1 MDGHADAD
9 RLPIR
14 KMRRYIA
21 LYPKYISDMRIAKNI
36 RMAIPRSFPSVLI
49 LHIFQLK
56 ESQLVFPLFP
66 EFLFLEKIG
75 ALSYDGVMSIF
86 MYGHSVKIRKKS
98 GLLPNQGGGSRRVV

>member
-1 MDGHADAD
+1 M
-9 RLPIR
+9 PIR
-14 KMRRYIA
+14 KMRRHYRA
-21 LYPKYISDMRIAKNI
+21 ISDICRIFLISASMRIAKNI
-36 RMAIPRSFPSVLI
+36 RMAIPSSFPSVLI

-75 ALSYDGVMSIF
+75 ALSYDGLMSIF

-98 GLLPNQGGGSRRVV
+98 GILPNQGGGGLGG